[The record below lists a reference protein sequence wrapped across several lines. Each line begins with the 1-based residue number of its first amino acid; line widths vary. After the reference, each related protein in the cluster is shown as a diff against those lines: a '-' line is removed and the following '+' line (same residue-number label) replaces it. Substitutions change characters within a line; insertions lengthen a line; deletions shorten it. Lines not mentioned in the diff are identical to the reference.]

1 MNAEFSSRNSSK
13 SVFSFFPIVETS
25 LLGDKARDHF
35 LLRVTGADRLDF
47 YFVILYWFFCLA
59 KL

>member
-1 MNAEFSSRNSSK
+1 MQSFPPETALNQFSL
-13 SVFSFFPIVETS
+13 FFPIVETS